1 MNIKRTIVISL
12 AVVAGTFVLGGCAT
26 ERNPV
31 AGVITE
37 SKQLQ
42 VGRPV
47 PDFPVVTAQGKEIRF
62 SEVREP
68 TTIVAFVSPAGDQCC
83 WLNPKL
89 VSLAEELRN
98 YRIGVTQISE
108 PTDKCPHGPGC
119 VAACNLQDPHLIS
132 LCDAERR
139 AWKAYRQPETN
150 TVVLVNYR
158 GEVEHVAPLT
168 ELDTIVKKARQLAAE
183 FEGWWQS
190 AYEG

>member
-1 MNIKRTIVISL
+1 MNVKRTIIVSL
-12 AVVAGTFVLGGCAT
+12 AVVVCAFALSGCAT
-26 ERNPV
+26 DQSPV

-37 SKQLQ
+37 SKQLP

-47 PDFPVVTAQGKEIRF
+47 PDFPVVTAEGKEIRF

-68 TTIVAFVSPAGDQCC
+68 TTIVAFVSSTGDKCC

-89 VSLAEELRN
+89 VSLAEELRH
-98 YRIGVTQISE
+98 YRIGVAQISE

-119 VAACNLQDPHLIS
+119 VATCKLQDPHLIS

-139 AWKAYRQPETN
+139 AWKAYRQPEPD
-150 TVVLVNYR
+150 TVVLINYR
-158 GEVEHVAPLT
+158 GEVESVASLS
-168 ELDTIVKKARQLAAE
+168 ELETIVKKARHLAAE

-190 AYEG
+190 TYEG

>member
-1 MNIKRTIVISL
+1 MNVKRILIVSVVVL
-12 AVVAGTFVLGGCAT
+12 ASTVVLTGCAT
-26 ERNPV
+26 EQSPV

-37 SKQLQ
+37 SNRLP
-42 VGRPV
+42 VGRRA
-47 PDFPVVTAQGKEIRF
+47 PDFPVVTAEGKEIRF

-68 TTIVAFVSPAGDQCC
+68 TTIMAFVSPTGDQCC
-83 WLNPKL
+83 WLKPEL

-98 YRIGVTQISE
+98 YRIGVAQISE

-119 VAACNLQDPHLIS
+119 VATCKLQDPHLIS

-139 AWKAYRQPETN
+139 AWVAYRKPEPN

-168 ELDTIVKKARQLAAE
+168 ELETIVKKARHLAAE